1 MFVKNIQYLPNLNY
15 LKLNVTLVAT
25 IPNPFDCHTLES
37 GRIKIE
43 NSIPRDREQKV
54 LTV

>member
-43 NSIPRDREQKV
+43 NLSPEIESRKF
-54 LTV
+54 